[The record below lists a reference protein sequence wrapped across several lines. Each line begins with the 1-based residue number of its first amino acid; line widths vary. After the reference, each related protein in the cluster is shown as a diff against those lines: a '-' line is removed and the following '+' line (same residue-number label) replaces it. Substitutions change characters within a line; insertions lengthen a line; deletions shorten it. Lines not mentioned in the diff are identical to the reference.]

1 MRRGR
6 WVKWALLGLGIG
18 LVVYG
23 AATGQAAST
32 LRKAILICL
41 ECMGLGA

>member
-1 MRRGR
+1 MKTN

-23 AATGQAAST
+23 AAMGQTGET
-32 LRKAILICL
+32 LRKAIYICL

>member
-1 MRRGR
+1 MKRDR
-6 WVKWALLGLGIG
+6 WLKWALLGLAIG
-18 LVVYG
+18 LIAGG
-23 AATGQAAST
+23 AAAGQAAAI

>member
-1 MRRGR
+1 MKERR
-6 WVKWALLGLGIG
+6 WVKWALLGLAIG
-18 LVVYG
+18 LIAGG
-23 AATGQAAST
+23 AAAGQAAAT

>member
-1 MRRGR
+1 MKTG
-6 WVKWALLGLGIG
+6 WIKWALMGLGIG

-23 AATGQAAST
+23 AATGQAGAT
-32 LRKAILICL
+32 LRKAIYICL